1 MTKSYKKLSVGEGLI
16 TALEQAIDFEKGK
29 KVKGVKRNKI
39 SVAPLPHYKGNKI
52 KEIRNKLGLT
62 QSTFAHII
70 GVSIKTIEAW
80 ESGRNEPQGPAQ
92 RILFLLER
100 DDNLLKR
107 YKLVSN
113 L

>member
-1 MTKSYKKLSVGEGLI
+1 MAKLYKDLSVGESLI
-16 TALEQAIDFEKGK
+16 TALEQAIDYEKGK
-29 KVKGVKRNKI
+29 IVKGVKKDKI
-39 SVAPLPHYKGNKI
+39 SVAPLPHYKGKKV

-70 GVSIKTIEAW
+70 GVSIKTVEAW

-92 RILFLLER
+92 RMLFLLER
-100 DDNLLKR
+100 DDNLLKK

-113 L
+113 A